1 MTTERMLRTR
11 RSASRLVSSSI
22 WRSAAGRVVAHL
34 VLELLHQDRLGL
46 RGRQARGALEL
57 AHGLLADLDDLRLLL
72 GQPALALGELGR
84 RGRRAPPRGR
94 ADAPRGASSR
104 RGVRPSRGRRARA
117 ARVPWRGPPRPSP
130 PPGASRAGQPRP
142 PGPGPPRPPR
152 SRFPLPF
159 LSPAP
164 LPEGCGASSITGL
177 RRRQAEP
184 RLGRAEETSR
194 KAAADRPPRQMA
206 AVMRCWVGSAG
217 RARPD
222 AVPDRP
228 RGWFFLLAVV
238 TEAAASA

>member
-1 MTTERMLRTR
+1 MLRTR

-22 WRSAAGRVVAHL
+22 CAQAAGRLVAHL

-46 RGRQARGALEL
+46 RGREARGALEL
-57 AHGLLADLDDLRLLL
+57 ADGLLADLDELRLLL
-72 GQPALALGELGR
+72 GQPALALGELGAAGVERLLAPVQTLLEARRLGAALRPSRRRRRAARRGCLGAAR
-84 RGRRAPPRGR
+84 RGRRR
-94 ADAPRGASSR
+94 
-104 RGVRPSRGRRARA
+104 RRALRQQ
-117 ARVPWRGPPRPSP
+117 ARRDHQAQGHHDPRDHD
-130 PPGASRAGQPRP
+130 
-142 PGPGPPRPPR
+142 
-152 SRFPLPF
+152 FHCHF

-228 RGWFFLLAVV
+228 RGWFLVAVV